1 MFLYYIVR
9 TLQTHI
15 RKYMGTSN
23 KKYPYLIGLTRDLVF
38 SNIPN
43 TSVYF
48 VIMSTISF
56 TYGYKLNLY
65 YLFF

>member
-1 MFLYYIVR
+1 
-9 TLQTHI
+9 
-15 RKYMGTSN
+15 MGTSN
-23 KKYPYLIGLTRDLVF
+23 KKYPDLISLSRDPVF

-48 VIMSTISF
+48 VIMSTIFF

-65 YLFF
+65 YLLF